1 VSEMV
6 DGGWVS
12 RMLRGGST
20 TRGGKSKVRVAGV
33 FSRHLV
39 AVMAGVLPFAGGEYL
54 SRVDRVVRRIAT
66 ARTGPELLD
75 VLVPQEREL
84 PVARG
89 GRTERHLGTI
99 QRLAP
104 GTLERVGGDA
114 SNATDA
120 AHVEEAAVGGV
131 EAGLVLARCVALAAR
146 DSRGGARRH
155 HNPRHGDDRHHA
167 SRREIFCVGRV
178 RERHVH
184 ITSQSLGRP
193 RGGEGMTAAG
203 VVRVEERARFR
214 CQRCQEC
221 FHDAS
226 SLVKHKIAHR
236 KADTERAQGLG
247 GVQPGNG
254 RTEGLATD
262 GTKSGVR
269 HPRETL
275 TRKDTNSHLTH
286 THRDLMRKGDEL
298 MREMDRVAV
307 SVATEKESSSSMGR
321 LHATSRTSVGS
332 LTQRLRWEKETRAR
346 RDGIAG
352 WSPTPSPEPSPG
364 PAPRRAMHRRDE
376 DEEDESPPE
385 KAPTMPSLDTHRPPA
400 PRYGS
405 EVPDEPFPSPPTHS
419 PIHRYDDDTYDASSP
434 TDDEEDEEDLEE
446 ENSEY
451 FEDEPIDAGLFLG
464 SKPIA
469 LRKAPAQIRREE
481 ARARR
486 EAARAA
492 ALEATSQGKP
502 RSEAGSSRPS
512 TVGDENG
519 KLDKPPPR
527 WQGGTVIR
535 RAKGSR
541 GAFPDH
547 ASDEK
552 DVEKEFEKDVD
563 RPEHWGDPGG
573 KLLQRARNAAVKIER
588 AERVRAE
595 KRLAYVAKH
604 GNRVVTVVGE
614 LPGED
619 AGVIGVKPGH
629 EVDDDDDSDD
639 EDEGEGNDT
648 AVRKTRLVMYDALVR
663 ARDVRVL
670 TERAEAEL
678 AARREEEE
686 WRSSHS
692 VSSGDEEVEE
702 EAKEGCIVEG
712 RDDVVEEKAD
722 SVDAKGAEGADTAVH
737 ETLTSSTEDA
747 ELAEFERLER
757 EVLAEVGA
765 G

>member
-1 VSEMV
+1 
-6 DGGWVS
+6 
-12 RMLRGGST
+12 
-20 TRGGKSKVRVAGV
+20 
-33 FSRHLV
+33 
-39 AVMAGVLPFAGGEYL
+39 
-54 SRVDRVVRRIAT
+54 
-66 ARTGPELLD
+66 
-75 VLVPQEREL
+75 
-84 PVARG
+84 
-89 GRTERHLGTI
+89 
-99 QRLAP
+99 
-104 GTLERVGGDA
+104 
-114 SNATDA
+114 
-120 AHVEEAAVGGV
+120 
-131 EAGLVLARCVALAAR
+131 
-146 DSRGGARRH
+146 
-155 HNPRHGDDRHHA
+155 
-167 SRREIFCVGRV
+167 
-178 RERHVH
+178 
-184 ITSQSLGRP
+184 
-193 RGGEGMTAAG
+193 
-203 VVRVEERARFR
+203 
-214 CQRCQEC
+214 
-221 FHDAS
+221 
-226 SLVKHKIAHR
+226 
-236 KADTERAQGLG
+236 
-247 GVQPGNG
+247 
-254 RTEGLATD
+254 
-262 GTKSGVR
+262 
-269 HPRETL
+269 
-275 TRKDTNSHLTH
+275 
-286 THRDLMRKGDEL
+286 MRKGDEL

-307 SVATEKESSSSMGR
+307 SVPTEKESSSSMGR

-364 PAPRRAMHRRDE
+364 TMHRRPAATRASRDLFTAE
-376 DEEDESPPE
+376 DEEDESPPT
-385 KAPTMPSLDTHRPPA
+385 KAPPMPSLDTHRPPA

-419 PIHRYDDDTYDASSP
+419 PIHRYDDDTYASSP

-481 ARARR
+481 ATARR
-486 EAARAA
+486 EASRAA
-492 ALEATSQGKP
+492 ALEAAASQGKP
-502 RSEAGSSRPS
+502 RSETGSSRPS
-512 TVGDENG
+512 TVGDDNG

-547 ASDEK
+547 ASDER

-573 KLLQRARNAAVKIER
+573 KLLQRARDAAVKIER

-595 KRLAYVAKH
+595 KRSVYVAKH

-629 EVDDDDDSDD
+629 EVDDDDDDSDD
-639 EDEGEGNDT
+639 EDEGEGNGT
-648 AVRKTRLVMYDALVR
+648 AVRKIRLAMYDALVR

-670 TERAEAEL
+670 TERAEAEA
-678 AARREEEE
+678 AARREEEEE

-692 VSSGDEEVEE
+692 MSSGDEEVEE
-702 EAKEGCIVEG
+702 EPAEEGCIVKG
-712 RDDVVEEKAD
+712 RDGVVEEKAD
-722 SVDAKGAEGADTAVH
+722 SVDAKGADTAVH
-737 ETLTSSTEDA
+737 ETLTASTEDA

>member
-1 VSEMV
+1 
-6 DGGWVS
+6 
-12 RMLRGGST
+12 
-20 TRGGKSKVRVAGV
+20 
-33 FSRHLV
+33 
-39 AVMAGVLPFAGGEYL
+39 
-54 SRVDRVVRRIAT
+54 
-66 ARTGPELLD
+66 
-75 VLVPQEREL
+75 
-84 PVARG
+84 
-89 GRTERHLGTI
+89 
-99 QRLAP
+99 
-104 GTLERVGGDA
+104 
-114 SNATDA
+114 
-120 AHVEEAAVGGV
+120 
-131 EAGLVLARCVALAAR
+131 
-146 DSRGGARRH
+146 
-155 HNPRHGDDRHHA
+155 
-167 SRREIFCVGRV
+167 
-178 RERHVH
+178 
-184 ITSQSLGRP
+184 
-193 RGGEGMTAAG
+193 MTAAG

-236 KADTERAQGLG
+236 KADTERAHGLG

-307 SVATEKESSSSMGR
+307 SVPTEKESSSSMGR

-376 DEEDESPPE
+376 DEEVESPPE
-385 KAPTMPSLDTHRPPA
+385 KAPPMPSLDTHRPPA

-419 PIHRYDDDTYDASSP
+419 PIHRYDDDDTYASSP
-434 TDDEEDEEDLEE
+434 TDDEEEEEDLEE
-446 ENSEY
+446 EY

-481 ARARR
+481 ATARR

-492 ALEATSQGKP
+492 ALEAASQGKP

-512 TVGDENG
+512 TVGDDNG
-519 KLDKPPPR
+519 KLDKQPPR

-541 GAFPDH
+541 GAFPGH

-573 KLLQRARNAAVKIER
+573 ELLRRARAAAVKIER

-595 KRLAYVAKH
+595 KRSVYVAKH

-614 LPGED
+614 LPGEY
-619 AGVIGVKPGH
+619 AGVTGVKPGH
-629 EVDDDDDSDD
+629 EVDADDDSDD
-639 EDEGEGNDT
+639 EDEYNENGT
-648 AVRKTRLVMYDALVR
+648 AVRINRLAMYDALLR

-670 TERAEAEL
+670 TERAEAES

-702 EAKEGCIVEG
+702 PATEEGCVVKG
-712 RDDVVEEKAD
+712 QDDVKVVEKEESAD
-722 SVDAKGAEGADTAVH
+722 TSVDDTTEAPSAVH
-737 ETLTSSTEDA
+737 ETLTPPSTEDA

>member
-1 VSEMV
+1 
-6 DGGWVS
+6 
-12 RMLRGGST
+12 
-20 TRGGKSKVRVAGV
+20 
-33 FSRHLV
+33 
-39 AVMAGVLPFAGGEYL
+39 
-54 SRVDRVVRRIAT
+54 
-66 ARTGPELLD
+66 
-75 VLVPQEREL
+75 
-84 PVARG
+84 
-89 GRTERHLGTI
+89 
-99 QRLAP
+99 
-104 GTLERVGGDA
+104 
-114 SNATDA
+114 
-120 AHVEEAAVGGV
+120 
-131 EAGLVLARCVALAAR
+131 
-146 DSRGGARRH
+146 
-155 HNPRHGDDRHHA
+155 
-167 SRREIFCVGRV
+167 
-178 RERHVH
+178 
-184 ITSQSLGRP
+184 
-193 RGGEGMTAAG
+193 MTAAG

-236 KADTERAQGLG
+236 KADTERAHGLG

-307 SVATEKESSSSMGR
+307 SVATEKESSVSSMGR

-364 PAPRRAMHRRDE
+364 TMHRRPAATLATRDLFTAE
-376 DEEDESPPE
+376 DEDESPPE
-385 KAPTMPSLDTHRPPA
+385 KAPSMPSLDTHRPPA

-405 EVPDEPFPSPPTHS
+405 EVPDETFPSPPTHS
-419 PIHRYDDDTYDASSP
+419 PIHRYDDDDTYASSP
-434 TDDEEDEEDLEE
+434 TDDEEDLEE
-446 ENSEY
+446 EY
-451 FEDEPIDAGLFLG
+451 FEGEPIDAGLFLG

-481 ARARR
+481 ATARR
-486 EAARAA
+486 EASRAA
-492 ALEATSQGKP
+492 ALEAAAAQGKP

-519 KLDKPPPR
+519 NKPPPR

-547 ASDEK
+547 NSDEK

-573 KLLQRARNAAVKIER
+573 KLLRRARDAAVKIER

-595 KRLAYVAKH
+595 KRLVYVAKH

-619 AGVIGVKPGH
+619 AGVTGVKPGH

-639 EDEGEGNDT
+639 EDEYNENGT
-648 AVRKTRLVMYDALVR
+648 TVRINRLAMYDALLR

-670 TERAEAEL
+670 TERAEAES

-702 EAKEGCIVEG
+702 PATEEGCIVKG
-712 RDDVVEEKAD
+712 QDDVKVVEKEESAD
-722 SVDAKGAEGADTAVH
+722 TSVDDTTEAPSAVH
-737 ETLTSSTEDA
+737 ETLTPPSTEDA

>member
-1 VSEMV
+1 
-6 DGGWVS
+6 
-12 RMLRGGST
+12 
-20 TRGGKSKVRVAGV
+20 
-33 FSRHLV
+33 
-39 AVMAGVLPFAGGEYL
+39 
-54 SRVDRVVRRIAT
+54 
-66 ARTGPELLD
+66 
-75 VLVPQEREL
+75 
-84 PVARG
+84 
-89 GRTERHLGTI
+89 
-99 QRLAP
+99 
-104 GTLERVGGDA
+104 
-114 SNATDA
+114 
-120 AHVEEAAVGGV
+120 
-131 EAGLVLARCVALAAR
+131 
-146 DSRGGARRH
+146 
-155 HNPRHGDDRHHA
+155 
-167 SRREIFCVGRV
+167 
-178 RERHVH
+178 
-184 ITSQSLGRP
+184 
-193 RGGEGMTAAG
+193 MTAAG

-236 KADTERAQGLG
+236 KADTERAHGLG

-307 SVATEKESSSSMGR
+307 SVPTEKESSSSMGR

-352 WSPTPSPEPSPG
+352 WSPTPSPEPAPG
-364 PAPRRAMHRRDE
+364 RPAHATMHRHLAE
-376 DEEDESPPE
+376 DEDESPPE
-385 KAPTMPSLDTHRPPA
+385 KAPPMPSLDTHRPPA

-419 PIHRYDDDTYDASSP
+419 PIHRYDDDTYASSP

-446 ENSEY
+446 EY

-481 ARARR
+481 AAARR
-486 EAARAA
+486 EASRAA
-492 ALEATSQGKP
+492 ALEAASQGKP
-502 RSEAGSSRPS
+502 RSETGSSRPS
-512 TVGDENG
+512 TVGDDNTN
-519 KLDKPPPR
+519 KQPPR

-535 RAKGSR
+535 RGKGSR

-547 ASDEK
+547 NSDEK

-573 KLLQRARNAAVKIER
+573 KLLRRARDAAVKIER

-595 KRLAYVAKH
+595 KRLVYVAKH

-629 EVDDDDDSDD
+629 EVDDDDSDG

-648 AVRKTRLVMYDALVR
+648 AVRRNRLPMYDALVR

-670 TERAEAEL
+670 TARAEAEA

-702 EAKEGCIVEG
+702 PATEEGCIVKG
-712 RDDVVEEKAD
+712 QDDVKVVEKEESAD
-722 SVDAKGAEGADTAVH
+722 TSVDDTTEAPSAVH
-737 ETLTSSTEDA
+737 ETLTPPSTEDA

>member
-1 VSEMV
+1 
-6 DGGWVS
+6 
-12 RMLRGGST
+12 
-20 TRGGKSKVRVAGV
+20 
-33 FSRHLV
+33 
-39 AVMAGVLPFAGGEYL
+39 
-54 SRVDRVVRRIAT
+54 
-66 ARTGPELLD
+66 
-75 VLVPQEREL
+75 
-84 PVARG
+84 
-89 GRTERHLGTI
+89 
-99 QRLAP
+99 
-104 GTLERVGGDA
+104 
-114 SNATDA
+114 
-120 AHVEEAAVGGV
+120 
-131 EAGLVLARCVALAAR
+131 
-146 DSRGGARRH
+146 
-155 HNPRHGDDRHHA
+155 
-167 SRREIFCVGRV
+167 
-178 RERHVH
+178 
-184 ITSQSLGRP
+184 
-193 RGGEGMTAAG
+193 MTAAG

-236 KADTERAQGLG
+236 KADTERAHGLG

-262 GTKSGVR
+262 GLKSGVR

-307 SVATEKESSSSMGR
+307 SGLTEKESSSSMGR

-332 LTQRLRWEKETRAR
+332 LTQRLRWEKETRTR

-364 PAPRRAMHRRDE
+364 TMHRRPAATRATRDLFTAE
-376 DEEDESPPE
+376 DEDESPLE
-385 KAPTMPSLDTHRPPA
+385 KAPPMPSLDTHRPPA

-419 PIHRYDDDTYDASSP
+419 PIHRYDDDTYASSP

-446 ENSEY
+446 EY

-481 ARARR
+481 AAARR
-486 EAARAA
+486 EASRAA
-492 ALEATSQGKP
+492 ALEAASQGKP
-502 RSEAGSSRPS
+502 RSETGSSRPS

-547 ASDEK
+547 NSDGN

-573 KLLQRARNAAVKIER
+573 KLLQRARAAAVKIER

-595 KRLAYVAKH
+595 KRSVYVAKH

-619 AGVIGVKPGH
+619 AGLIGVKPGH
-629 EVDDDDDSDD
+629 EVDADDDSDD
-639 EDEGEGNDT
+639 EDEGEGNGT
-648 AVRKTRLVMYDALVR
+648 AVRKTRLAMYDALVR

-670 TERAEAEL
+670 TERAEAEA

-702 EAKEGCIVEG
+702 PAEEGCIVKG
-712 RDDVVEEKAD
+712 RDDIKVVEEKESAKLP
-722 SVDAKGAEGADTAVH
+722 VDDTAATTPSAVH
-737 ETLTSSTEDA
+737 QTLTSSTEAA

>member
-1 VSEMV
+1 
-6 DGGWVS
+6 
-12 RMLRGGST
+12 
-20 TRGGKSKVRVAGV
+20 
-33 FSRHLV
+33 
-39 AVMAGVLPFAGGEYL
+39 
-54 SRVDRVVRRIAT
+54 
-66 ARTGPELLD
+66 
-75 VLVPQEREL
+75 
-84 PVARG
+84 
-89 GRTERHLGTI
+89 
-99 QRLAP
+99 
-104 GTLERVGGDA
+104 
-114 SNATDA
+114 
-120 AHVEEAAVGGV
+120 
-131 EAGLVLARCVALAAR
+131 
-146 DSRGGARRH
+146 
-155 HNPRHGDDRHHA
+155 
-167 SRREIFCVGRV
+167 
-178 RERHVH
+178 
-184 ITSQSLGRP
+184 
-193 RGGEGMTAAG
+193 MTAAG

-236 KADTERAQGLG
+236 KADTERAHGLG

-307 SVATEKESSSSMGR
+307 SVPTEKESSSSMGR

-352 WSPTPSPEPSPG
+352 WSPTPSPEPAPG
-364 PAPRRAMHRRDE
+364 RPAHATMHRHLAE
-376 DEEDESPPE
+376 DEDESPPE
-385 KAPTMPSLDTHRPPA
+385 KAPPMPSLDTHRPPA

-419 PIHRYDDDTYDASSP
+419 PIHRYDDDTYASSP
-434 TDDEEDEEDLEE
+434 TDDEEDEEDLED

-451 FEDEPIDAGLFLG
+451 FDDEPIDAGLFLG

-481 ARARR
+481 ATARR

-492 ALEATSQGKP
+492 ALEAASQGKP

-547 ASDEK
+547 NGDEK
-552 DVEKEFEKDVD
+552 DAEKEFEKDVD

-573 KLLQRARNAAVKIER
+573 KLLQRARNAASKSNEPN
-588 AERVRAE
+588 AFA
-595 KRLAYVAKH
+595 
-604 GNRVVTVVGE
+604 
-614 LPGED
+614 P
-619 AGVIGVKPGH
+619 
-629 EVDDDDDSDD
+629 
-639 EDEGEGNDT
+639 
-648 AVRKTRLVMYDALVR
+648 
-663 ARDVRVL
+663 
-670 TERAEAEL
+670 
-678 AARREEEE
+678 
-686 WRSSHS
+686 RS
-692 VSSGDEEVEE
+692 G
-702 EAKEGCIVEG
+702 
-712 RDDVVEEKAD
+712 
-722 SVDAKGAEGADTAVH
+722 
-737 ETLTSSTEDA
+737 
-747 ELAEFERLER
+747 
-757 EVLAEVGA
+757 
-765 G
+765 

>member
-1 VSEMV
+1 
-6 DGGWVS
+6 
-12 RMLRGGST
+12 
-20 TRGGKSKVRVAGV
+20 
-33 FSRHLV
+33 
-39 AVMAGVLPFAGGEYL
+39 
-54 SRVDRVVRRIAT
+54 
-66 ARTGPELLD
+66 
-75 VLVPQEREL
+75 
-84 PVARG
+84 
-89 GRTERHLGTI
+89 
-99 QRLAP
+99 
-104 GTLERVGGDA
+104 
-114 SNATDA
+114 
-120 AHVEEAAVGGV
+120 
-131 EAGLVLARCVALAAR
+131 
-146 DSRGGARRH
+146 
-155 HNPRHGDDRHHA
+155 
-167 SRREIFCVGRV
+167 
-178 RERHVH
+178 
-184 ITSQSLGRP
+184 
-193 RGGEGMTAAG
+193 MTAAG

-236 KADTERAQGLG
+236 KADTERAHGLG
-247 GVQPGNG
+247 GVQPQPGNG
-254 RTEGLATD
+254 RTEWLATD
-262 GTKSGVR
+262 GTKSGVG

-307 SVATEKESSSSMGR
+307 SVATEKESSVSSMGR

-364 PAPRRAMHRRDE
+364 TMHRRPAATRATRDLFTAE
-376 DEEDESPPE
+376 DEDESPPE
-385 KAPTMPSLDTHRPPA
+385 KAPSMPSLDTHRPPA

-405 EVPDEPFPSPPTHS
+405 EVPDETFPSPPTHS
-419 PIHRYDDDTYDASSP
+419 PIHRYDDDDTYASSP

-446 ENSEY
+446 EY
-451 FEDEPIDAGLFLG
+451 FEGEPIDAGLFLG

-481 ARARR
+481 ATARR

-492 ALEATSQGKP
+492 ALEAASQGKP

-547 ASDEK
+547 NSDEK

-573 KLLQRARNAAVKIER
+573 ELLRRARAAAVKIER

-595 KRLAYVAKH
+595 KRSVYVAKH
-604 GNRVVTVVGE
+604 GNRVTAVVGE

-619 AGVIGVKPGH
+619 AGVIGVTPGH
-629 EVDDDDDSDD
+629 EVDADDDSDD

-663 ARDVRVL
+663 ARDMRVL
-670 TERAEAEL
+670 TARAEAEA

-702 EAKEGCIVEG
+702 PAEEEGFIVKG
-712 RDDVVEEKAD
+712 RDDTVEEKAD

>member
-1 VSEMV
+1 
-6 DGGWVS
+6 
-12 RMLRGGST
+12 
-20 TRGGKSKVRVAGV
+20 
-33 FSRHLV
+33 
-39 AVMAGVLPFAGGEYL
+39 
-54 SRVDRVVRRIAT
+54 
-66 ARTGPELLD
+66 
-75 VLVPQEREL
+75 
-84 PVARG
+84 
-89 GRTERHLGTI
+89 
-99 QRLAP
+99 
-104 GTLERVGGDA
+104 
-114 SNATDA
+114 
-120 AHVEEAAVGGV
+120 
-131 EAGLVLARCVALAAR
+131 
-146 DSRGGARRH
+146 
-155 HNPRHGDDRHHA
+155 
-167 SRREIFCVGRV
+167 
-178 RERHVH
+178 
-184 ITSQSLGRP
+184 
-193 RGGEGMTAAG
+193 MTAAG

-236 KADTERAQGLG
+236 KADTERAHGLG

-307 SVATEKESSSSMGR
+307 SVPTEKESSSMGR

-352 WSPTPSPEPSPG
+352 WSPTPSPEPAPG

-385 KAPTMPSLDTHRPPA
+385 KAPPMPSLDTHRPPA

-419 PIHRYDDDTYDASSP
+419 PIHRYDDDTYASSP
-434 TDDEEDEEDLEE
+434 TDDEEDEEDLED

-451 FEDEPIDAGLFLG
+451 FDDEPIDAGLFLG

-481 ARARR
+481 ATARR

-492 ALEATSQGKP
+492 ALEAASQGKP

-512 TVGDENG
+512 TVGDDNG
-519 KLDKPPPR
+519 KLDKQPPR

-541 GAFPDH
+541 GAFPGH

-573 KLLQRARNAAVKIER
+573 ELLRRARAAAVKIER

-595 KRLAYVAKH
+595 KRLVYVAKH

-629 EVDDDDDSDD
+629 EAADDDDSDD
-639 EDEGEGNDT
+639 EDEENENGT

-670 TERAEAEL
+670 TERAEAEA

-692 VSSGDEEVEE
+692 LSSGDEEVEE
-702 EAKEGCIVEG
+702 EPAEEGCIVKG
-712 RDDVVEEKAD
+712 RDDIKVVEEKEESAKLP
-722 SVDAKGAEGADTAVH
+722 VDDTAETPSAVH

-747 ELAEFERLER
+747 ELAEFKRLER

>member
-1 VSEMV
+1 
-6 DGGWVS
+6 
-12 RMLRGGST
+12 
-20 TRGGKSKVRVAGV
+20 
-33 FSRHLV
+33 
-39 AVMAGVLPFAGGEYL
+39 
-54 SRVDRVVRRIAT
+54 
-66 ARTGPELLD
+66 
-75 VLVPQEREL
+75 
-84 PVARG
+84 
-89 GRTERHLGTI
+89 
-99 QRLAP
+99 
-104 GTLERVGGDA
+104 
-114 SNATDA
+114 
-120 AHVEEAAVGGV
+120 
-131 EAGLVLARCVALAAR
+131 
-146 DSRGGARRH
+146 
-155 HNPRHGDDRHHA
+155 
-167 SRREIFCVGRV
+167 
-178 RERHVH
+178 
-184 ITSQSLGRP
+184 
-193 RGGEGMTAAG
+193 MTAAG

-307 SVATEKESSSSMGR
+307 SVPTEKESSSSMGR

-352 WSPTPSPEPSPG
+352 WSPTPSPEPAPG

-376 DEEDESPPE
+376 DEEDEEDESPPE
-385 KAPTMPSLDTHRPPA
+385 KAPPMPSLDTHRPPA

-481 ARARR
+481 ATARR

-492 ALEATSQGKP
+492 ALEAAASQGKP

-547 ASDEK
+547 NSDEK

-573 KLLQRARNAAVKIER
+573 ELLQRARAAAVKIER

-595 KRLAYVAKH
+595 KRSVYVAKH
-604 GNRVVTVVGE
+604 GNRVVTAVVGE

-639 EDEGEGNDT
+639 EDEDEENDT
-648 AVRKTRLVMYDALVR
+648 AVRINRLVMYDALVR

-670 TERAEAEL
+670 TARAEAEA

-686 WRSSHS
+686 LRSSHS

-702 EAKEGCIVEG
+702 PATEEGCIVKG
-712 RDDVVEEKAD
+712 RDDVKVVEEKAD

-747 ELAEFERLER
+747 GLAEFERLER

>member
-1 VSEMV
+1 
-6 DGGWVS
+6 
-12 RMLRGGST
+12 
-20 TRGGKSKVRVAGV
+20 
-33 FSRHLV
+33 
-39 AVMAGVLPFAGGEYL
+39 
-54 SRVDRVVRRIAT
+54 
-66 ARTGPELLD
+66 
-75 VLVPQEREL
+75 
-84 PVARG
+84 
-89 GRTERHLGTI
+89 
-99 QRLAP
+99 
-104 GTLERVGGDA
+104 
-114 SNATDA
+114 
-120 AHVEEAAVGGV
+120 
-131 EAGLVLARCVALAAR
+131 
-146 DSRGGARRH
+146 
-155 HNPRHGDDRHHA
+155 
-167 SRREIFCVGRV
+167 
-178 RERHVH
+178 
-184 ITSQSLGRP
+184 
-193 RGGEGMTAAG
+193 MTAAG

-236 KADTERAQGLG
+236 KADTERAHGLG

-307 SVATEKESSSSMGR
+307 SVPTEKESSSSMGR

-352 WSPTPSPEPSPG
+352 WSPTPSPEPAPG
-364 PAPRRAMHRRDE
+364 RPAHATMHRHLAE
-376 DEEDESPPE
+376 DEDESPPE
-385 KAPTMPSLDTHRPPA
+385 KAPPMPSLDTHRPPA

-405 EVPDEPFPSPPTHS
+405 EVPDETFPSPPTHS
-419 PIHRYDDDTYDASSP
+419 PIHRYDDDDTYASSP
-434 TDDEEDEEDLEE
+434 TDDEEDEEDLED

-451 FEDEPIDAGLFLG
+451 FDDEPIDAGLFLG

-481 ARARR
+481 ATARR

-492 ALEATSQGKP
+492 ALEAASQGKP
-502 RSEAGSSRPS
+502 RSETGSSRPS
-512 TVGDENG
+512 TVGDENTN
-519 KLDKPPPR
+519 KQPPR

-547 ASDEK
+547 NGDEK
-552 DVEKEFEKDVD
+552 DAEKEFEKDVD

-629 EVDDDDDSDD
+629 EVDDDDDSDG

-648 AVRKTRLVMYDALVR
+648 AVRRNRLPMYDALVR

-670 TERAEAEL
+670 TARAEAEA

-702 EAKEGCIVEG
+702 PAEEEGFIVKG
-712 RDDVVEEKAD
+712 RDDTVEEKAD